1 MKINHVS
8 THATSDALRLHIR
21 ELQNDMLRR
30 QKEVATGRLADYGET
45 LGTRSYELTGAKRTI
60 ERLTAVMDT
69 NALSMARLQT
79 TQESTGLIGEHVQQ
93 LMNVMTASMSQNVPR
108 ETVLETARQTLAG
121 IEGAL
126 NTTYNGESIL
136 GGINNN
142 GPVTDGYLDGAA
154 KAAFD
159 ASFLTHFGFTKN
171 DAAAALIDEV
181 AILDFLNT
189 VVEPQ
194 FFGTDWTAN
203 YSNAS
208 DTKIVSRITL
218 NRTEVTSVSAN
229 EGAFRGAVMAAV
241 IVTELFDSNLAQ
253 ATVAEVAERALQ
265 VGGRAISDLADVQAR
280 AGISQEQIT
289 RATARLESQSII
301 LQERVASLE
310 GVDQYEASTD
320 LSALLTQLE
329 ISYSLTSRVQQLSIM
344 RFL

>member
-8 THATSDALRLHIR
+8 THATSDVLRLHIR

-45 LGTRSYELTGAKRTI
+45 LGTRSHELTGAKRTI
-60 ERLTAVMDT
+60 ERMSVITDT

-79 TQESTGLIGEHVQQ
+79 TQESAGLVGEHVQQ
-93 LMNVMTASMSQNVPR
+93 LLNVMTASMSQNVPR
-108 ETVLETARQTLAG
+108 ETVLETARQALSG

-126 NTTYNGESIL
+126 NTSYNGETIL
-136 GGINNN
+136 GGINSG

-159 ASFLTHFGFTKN
+159 AGFLTYFGFSKT
-171 DAAAALIDEV
+171 DAAAALIDEA
-181 AILDFLNT
+181 AILGFLNT

-194 FFGTDWTAN
+194 FFGADWTTN

-208 DTKIVSRITL
+208 DTQIVSRITL
-218 NRTEVTSVSAN
+218 NQTEVTSVGAN
-229 EGAFRGAVMAAV
+229 EDAFRGAVMAAV
-241 IVTELFDSNLAQ
+241 IVTELFDSNIAQ
-253 ATVAEVAERALQ
+253 ATLAGVAEKTLQ
-265 VGGRAISDLADVQAR
+265 VGGKAISDLADVQAR

-310 GVDQYEASTD
+310 GVDQFEASTD
-320 LSALLTQLE
+320 LSTLLTQLE